1 LFKEDAMSSEQ
12 QVKSL
17 MDLASAGF
25 LWGPF
30 FFAVFF
36 MVVITASAHQCYSK
50 VLQRVSPP
58 PSEAEIADYRS
69 YFRLSIRVGILLVF
83 ISVGWWLYAQWKTD
97 KDHAFQG
104 VVIGLEINQNLVAS
118 EEDFYTREV
127 SRKVGVGLEVKDYH
141 FAVVRT
147 APFSSGQ
154 KFTLKFYPEPG
165 AVSDEAPKAVELE
178 MPYSGIASGRFRIK
192 RGGDNKFQLV
202 SLGNNP
208 EKRVSQ

>member
-1 LFKEDAMSSEQ
+1 MSSDQ
-12 QVKSL
+12 QVKSV

-36 MVVITASAHQCYSK
+36 MVVITASAHLCYSQ
-50 VLQRVSPP
+50 VLRRVSPP
-58 PSEAEIADYRS
+58 ASEIEKADYRS
-69 YFRLSIRVGILLVF
+69 YFRLSIRVGIVLVF
-83 ISVGWWLYAQWKTD
+83 ISVAWWLYAQWKSD

-104 VVIGLEINQNLVAS
+104 VVIGLEINQSLVAS

-147 APFSSGQ
+147 GPFFSGQ

-165 AVSDEAPKAVELE
+165 SVSDEPPKAVDLE
-178 MPYSGIASGRFRIK
+178 MPYSGIASGRYRIT
-192 RGGDNKFQLV
+192 RSGGNQFQLV
-202 SLGNNP
+202 TLGGP
-208 EKRVSQ
+208 QTQRRVAP